1 MKVQSTAPSF
11 PVCGTSVHVIQS
23 LFITLLIL
31 LSILV
36 EKSRIYLGFFIT
48 SASKWI
54 RKFNGTQSRE
64 VGIWNER
71 KWMWIEGQPFK
82 CLLRVTIDVR
92 AKMLRV
98 TRAHAARFL
107 LENGRKRIRKE
118 NKNRF
123 GNGNQRLPR
132 LSETTFGQKQKIMP
146 KRSSSKTKKLRI
158 KLLWRR
164 FAIDKTPSKN
174 TYRFSTP
181 EQKILK
187 AFCSIQKAQ
196 EVSSRDTFYY
206 KSRL

>member
-36 EKSRIYLGFFIT
+36 EKSRIYLGFFVT
-48 SASKWI
+48 SALKWI

-71 KWMWIEGQPFK
+71 KWIWIEGQPFK

-92 AKMLRV
+92 AKMLWV

-132 LSETTFGQKQKIMP
+132 LSETTFGQKQKTYAEKIFIENKKIAYKAVVKAICNWQNTFKKHLSIFYP
-146 KRSSSKTKKLRI
+146 RTKDI
-158 KLLWRR
+158 KSFLL
-164 FAIDKTPSKN
+164 DTE
-174 TYRFSTP
+174 STG
-181 EQKILK
+181 
-187 AFCSIQKAQ
+187 SIFKGY
-196 EVSSRDTFYY
+196 V
-206 KSRL
+206 LL